1 MTWNSCLTCMRGAI
15 QLSHFLFLIPH
26 FLQTQDA
33 TSDEGAEGMIR
44 EGLMGRHTHTL
55 TLTCWLITLS
65 HAAAL
70 IYCLRFV
77 LELLNFF
84 HIYKQLFSSNKHAP
98 HPHHPWPWS
107 QQTTKFLFFFA
118 LLKSGEDDSLRILIR
133 LCVCM
138 SLCVSV
144 WVIFTSNSVKLNG
157 KAKWYMYIVQLYN
170 NKVSVW
176 LEYLFIIFLNA

>member
-33 TSDEGAEGMIR
+33 TIR
-44 EGLMGRHTHTL
+44 RGGWGYDQRRVDGPPYTL
-55 TLTCWLITLS
+55 TLTCWLIALS
-65 HAAAL
+65 HAATL
-70 IYCLRFV
+70 IYCLWFV
-77 LELLNFF
+77 LQFLSFF

-98 HPHHPWPWS
+98 HPHHPWPLS

-176 LEYLFIIFLNA
+176 F